1 MDINTIEAFERPRS
15 PADLGEFQQGDAW
28 VAGGTWLFS
37 EPQPQLRRLISTDGF
52 DWPALSMDAGG
63 LTIAATCKIAELD
76 AVQPPLDWHAAPL
89 IKECCRAFLAS
100 FKIWNMATV
109 GGNLCMSLPA
119 GPMISLCAS
128 LDGICEIWARD
139 GSIRM
144 VPVLHFVRAP
154 VCNALRSGELLRS
167 IFIPSAAL
175 KRKAAFRRAALAPMG
190 RTGALVIGTA
200 HASARLSLTVTGATP
215 RPVRLE
221 FETLPDDQDIVQR
234 LAQELPFES
243 YYDDVHGTPD
253 WRQHM
258 TREFALEI
266 ARDLRGDLS

>member
-1 MDINTIEAFERPRS
+1 MDINTIEAFERPGS
-15 PADLGEFQQGDAW
+15 PEDVGQYEPGDAW

-37 EPQPQLRRLISTDGF
+37 EPQPNLRRLISIDGF
-52 DWPALSMDAGG
+52 NWPALDIDPGG
-63 LTIAATCKIAELD
+63 LTIAATCKIAELE
-76 AVQPPLDWHAAPL
+76 AVQPPLDWHAAPV
-89 IKECCRAFLAS
+89 IKDCCRSFLSS

-128 LDGICEIWARD
+128 LDGICEIWTRD
-139 GSIRM
+139 GSVRAL
-144 VPVLHFVRAP
+144 PVLDFVQAP
-154 VCNALRSGELLRS
+154 VCNALRTGELLRAV
-167 IFIPSAAL
+167 FIPSEAL

-200 HASARLSLTVTGATP
+200 EASGCLSLTITAATP

-221 FETLPDDQDIVQR
+221 FETLPDDEDLVQR
-234 LAQELPFES
+234 LAQELPLER
-243 YYDDVHGTPD
+243 YYDDVHGAPD

-266 ARDLRGDLS
+266 VRDLRGELS